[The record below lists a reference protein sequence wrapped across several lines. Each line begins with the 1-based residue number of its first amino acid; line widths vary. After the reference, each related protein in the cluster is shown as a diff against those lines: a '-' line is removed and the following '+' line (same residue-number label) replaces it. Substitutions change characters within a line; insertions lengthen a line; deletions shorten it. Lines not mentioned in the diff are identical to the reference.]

1 MNRNEW
7 RFNLL
12 FSIYNLLLLMGD
24 GRCCFWLENG
34 VFGNIFVNFQK
45 KPVSAV
51 DDGVRFAFIYIEE

>member
-1 MNRNEW
+1 
-7 RFNLL
+7 
-12 FSIYNLLLLMGD
+12 MGD

-51 DDGVRFAFIYIEE
+51 DDGVAFAFIYIEEHVAGFSERVIVLN